1 MEADARQ
8 RIEGLAQ
15 RIVENALHIHGAQC
29 NGTALLL
36 DIPQLLAEEHEIA
49 ILFAERHM
57 HIVQHL
63 FDGFLDRVELRR
75 CRDGGMHQAGDVL
88 HRDWQVAEDLQ
99 HGDGLGDVL
108 M

>member
-1 MEADARQ
+1 
-8 RIEGLAQ
+8 
-15 RIVENALHIHGAQC
+15 
-29 NGTALLL
+29 
-36 DIPQLLAEEHEIA
+36 
-49 ILFAERHM
+49 M
-57 HIVQHL
+57 HVIQHL
-63 FDGFLDRVELRR
+63 FDGFLDPVELRR